1 MKQISLREIDVDR
14 RDNYRSK
21 FERYRI
27 NIFKGYQKTVIS
39 SGSESISK
47 KLFPEKGLL
56 KFSKKTMM
64 DDEASIFWASILMV
78 CGSVMMVILLTCY
91 ICLFRD
97 LCCPARDSTK
107 RRRTIR
113 RNTMQV
119 TEENNLQKFDEI
131 PMNEITQGDSSMP
144 TESEKF

>member
-1 MKQISLREIDVDR
+1 
-14 RDNYRSK
+14 
-21 FERYRI
+21 
-27 NIFKGYQKTVIS
+27 
-39 SGSESISK
+39 
-47 KLFPEKGLL
+47 
-56 KFSKKTMM
+56 MM

-97 LCCPARDSTK
+97 LCCPAGGDSTK